1 MTSTS
6 DLEHWQLNATVYED
20 RVEEIQYITDPARNI
35 RREQRIKVW
44 RIERYLGRGGFG
56 EVRLEKNTEDGKTR
70 AVKRIPTTG
79 ADLRDKECVR
89 ELKALLEFSKPK
101 VSQRLCMYLPLY
113 LSNSCRIVQR
123 SCCVR

>member
-44 RIERYLGRGGFG
+44 RIERSLGRGGFG

-70 AVKRIPTTG
+70 AVKKIPTTG
-79 ADLRDKECVR
+79 ADLSDKECVR
-89 ELKALLEFSKPK
+89 ELKALLEFLNL
-101 VSQRLCMYLPLY
+101 R
-113 LSNSCRIVQR
+113 
-123 SCCVR
+123 